1 MFGQRRRYGRR
12 GGGGGGFGLF
22 LLGLQLINFFSFL
35 SRSNE
40 FFPATLGLLAVN
52 IAAYLRPGRFPWPS
66 IREACISFKGVCLQR
81 EWKRVI
87 FSPFVHA
94 SDIHLYYNMASFMWK
109 AISLERHYGSGYFLY
124 MVGVFSAATGALYL
138 AINYALAEVMNQ
150 WSYVNSCAVGFS
162 GVIFALKVVTTHLQP
177 HGMTRIM
184 GLVPVPM
191 KLACWVEL
199 IIISVLFPNVSFVG
213 HLAGILVGL
222 AFVSGP
228 LKTIMDIP
236 LTFANG
242 KFGHFWCHTYCII
255 YVLVSTVHIIPAA
268 TGTHG
273 RHGRERSYTYQA
285 SATGTTRLCT
295 NDDSCSRSHPQT
307 YLCFNLTKHF
317 EKIDGAWGCG

>member
-12 GGGGGGFGLF
+12 GGGGGFGLL
-22 LLGLQLINFFSFL
+22 LLGLHLFSFL

-87 FSPFVHA
+87 FSPFIHA
-94 SDIHLYYNMASFMWK
+94 SDSHLYYNMASFMWK

-177 HGMTRIM
+177 HGMTTIM
-184 GLVPVPM
+184 GFFPVPM

-199 IIISVLFPNVSFVG
+199 IIISVFFPNVSFVG

-255 YVLVSTVHIIPAA
+255 YVLVCTVSITPAA

-285 SATGTTRLCT
+285 SATGTTL
-295 NDDSCSRSHPQT
+295 
-307 YLCFNLTKHF
+307 L
-317 EKIDGAWGCG
+317 I